1 MSQTLYRKYRPQSF
15 KDLVDQNHIRITL
28 INELESGRIAHA
40 YLFTGPRGVGKTTIA
55 RLFAKSLNCKKRKK
69 DSAEP
74 CNECSSCKDIM
85 KGRLLDL
92 VEIDAA
98 SHTGVDNVRQN
109 IIDNSRVA
117 TVSSTY
123 KVFIIDEV
131 HMLSISAFNALLKTL
146 EEPPEN
152 VVFILATTEVHKV
165 PQTIISRCQRFDFQ
179 KVGVKDLVLRLNT
192 IISQEKVQVD
202 EPVLKAIAMASDGSV
217 RDAESMLGQVL
228 SLGEKKVTMDHID
241 LIVPHSDDT
250 LVIQFLSLIAMEN
263 TAASIELV
271 NRLVEEGGNV
281 RNFVKNVIEVLRR
294 IMLLN
299 ISSSLEKFVVYEMDD
314 ELQKEMI
321 KISNQFN
328 SQELIRWI
336 NIFLK
341 IEPMIKAQKDIIQ
354 LPLEIAIL
362 EIIEGGN
369 EITQPVTKN
378 QPSFTPKFQPPNRRN
393 IPEVR
398 PIAQVHKIV
407 KEVIRPVLAEK
418 KAVDETDELVKETPV
433 VKLSE
438 IEKKW
443 KTFLKKLKAHNH
455 SLSLTLSVGEVLEIN
470 GKVITIAFGFK
481 FYMDRVWEAKNKQI
495 IENVLDEVYETPLT
509 FTCII
514 DNALRDKKIPEHNK
528 KEEDSSALKD
538 ALDTFGGKVV
548 EG

>member
-55 RLFAKSLNCKKRKK
+55 RLFAKSLNCKNRKK

-74 CNECSSCKDIM
+74 CNECSSCKDIV
-85 KGRLLDL
+85 KGKLLDL
-92 VEIDAA
+92 IEIDAA
-98 SHTGVDNVRQN
+98 SHTGVDNVRLN

-117 TVSSTY
+117 TMSSAY

-192 IISQEKVQVD
+192 IISQEKIQVD

-228 SLGEKKVTMDHID
+228 SLGEKKITMDHID

-250 LVIQFLSLIAMEN
+250 LVIQFLSLISMDN
-263 TAASIELV
+263 TAAAIELV

-299 ISSSLEKFVVYEMDD
+299 ISNSLEKFVVYEMDD
-314 ELQKEMI
+314 ELQSEMI
-321 KISNQFN
+321 RISNQFN
-328 SQELIRWI
+328 STELIRWI
-336 NIFLK
+336 NIFLG
-341 IEPMIKAQKDIIQ
+341 IEPVIKTQTDLLQ
-354 LPLEIAIL
+354 LPLEIAII

-369 EITQPVTKN
+369 NSDTIKTTTENKHIPPVAKFQTSVDKVSEKPPVTRPEKLDKEVEKN
-378 QPSFTPKFQPPNRRN
+378 QVMIKKTDAKN
-393 IPEVR
+393 EV
-398 PIAQVHKIV
+398 
-407 KEVIRPVLAEK
+407 
-418 KAVDETDELVKETPV
+418 PV

-443 KTFLKKLKAHNH
+443 KTFLKKLKVHNH
-455 SLSLTLSVGEVLEIN
+455 SLSLTLSVGEVVEIN
-470 GKVITIAFGFK
+470 GKSITIAFGFK

-514 DNALRDKKIPEHNK
+514 DNALRDKKIPEHGKN
-528 KEEDSSALKD
+528 EEENSALKG

>member
-281 RNFVKNVIEVLRR
+281 RN
-294 IMLLN
+294 
-299 ISSSLEKFVVYEMDD
+299 
-314 ELQKEMI
+314 
-321 KISNQFN
+321 
-328 SQELIRWI
+328 
-336 NIFLK
+336 
-341 IEPMIKAQKDIIQ
+341 
-354 LPLEIAIL
+354 
-362 EIIEGGN
+362 
-369 EITQPVTKN
+369 
-378 QPSFTPKFQPPNRRN
+378 
-393 IPEVR
+393 
-398 PIAQVHKIV
+398 
-407 KEVIRPVLAEK
+407 
-418 KAVDETDELVKETPV
+418 
-433 VKLSE
+433 
-438 IEKKW
+438 
-443 KTFLKKLKAHNH
+443 
-455 SLSLTLSVGEVLEIN
+455 GEVCC
-470 GKVITIAFGFK
+470 V
-481 FYMDRVWEAKNKQI
+481 
-495 IENVLDEVYETPLT
+495 
-509 FTCII
+509 
-514 DNALRDKKIPEHNK
+514 
-528 KEEDSSALKD
+528 
-538 ALDTFGGKVV
+538 
-548 EG
+548 